1 MRKQIA
7 VTFLCAALAV
17 SARAAYVSC
26 PSGSGSPTVT
36 ATVNGTSPV
45 LLQLRFGLFASGDIT
60 SGPVV
65 SRNGNTISVQSG
77 FHIQPLQITPPLFCF
92 TQSAAVSDLPPGT
105 YIVNWTI
112 VDDATNPTFST
123 EFTVDQTIPPAP
135 VPALGTWMLLALVIV
150 IGAIGVSFR

>member
-1 MRKQIA
+1 M
-7 VTFLCAALAV
+7 

-26 PSGSGSPTVT
+26 PTGNASPTVT

-45 LLQLRFGLFASGDIT
+45 LLQLQFGVFADGNIT

-65 SRNGNTISVQSG
+65 SRSGNTITVQTG

-92 TQSAAVSDLPPGT
+92 TQTAAVSDLPPGT
-105 YIVNWTI
+105 YTVNWTI
-112 VDDATNPTFST
+112 VDGASNPTFST
-123 EFTVDQTIPPAP
+123 QFTVDQTIPPAP
-135 VPALGTWMLLALVIV
+135 LPALGTWMLLALVIA